1 MDRRIVAAVF
11 LMMLVAVLPSVLF
24 KAPPRPASMA
34 IQGDSGTAAQRD
46 SGKAGQRDSGT
57 AAKRD
62 GGAVEQRALLAAPA
76 PTHAPRSAHEDTVVV
91 SSGLYRYAF
100 SSRGARLISATLP
113 KYPSMAKAD
122 HGAPVDLVRPNGGV
136 LDLTLVSG
144 PDSVPL
150 SAWDFTPSVREL
162 SVPAAGSVPL
172 TFTAARGG
180 VSVTLTYTFQA
191 SDYRF
196 DVAGKV
202 VGLGPS
208 GGFLLVGLGH
218 GIPNTEADSLANG
231 RSHSVVVKPV
241 GKSTTLIPFYKIDA
255 GTSRE
260 VAGPFQWVASKSE
273 YFVFGLFAT
282 DTAAE
287 WAGARATIPAGAG
300 KYAGIAAIDVS
311 QPITGAGTFR
321 YQLYA
326 GPMEY
331 NRLSAIGQDFDD
343 VNPYGIVGF
352 RTVIRPFALFFRQVF
367 VWMHTRLG
375 ISYGLAIILLG
386 LLIRLAL
393 WPLNQ
398 KAMRSAMAMQAI
410 QPHMKVLQERHKGE
424 PARLQQEMMKLYK
437 EHNANPL
444 GGCLPMLLPMPIL
457 FALFFVFE
465 STIEMRGVS
474 FWWFTDL
481 SQPDAL
487 HIIPFLTGL
496 SMLLL
501 SWIGQRSIPPNP
513 QAKMMMWMAPVMF
526 TFFGFRFA
534 AGLNLYYVVSNL
546 ASVPQ
551 QWLISEERRKKHP
564 PTPTPAPTKT

>member
-1 MDRRIVAAVF
+1 MDRRIIAAVF
-11 LMMLVAVLPSVLF
+11 LMMLVAVVPALIF
-24 KAPPRPASMA
+24 KAPPPKPLATAPGAAVVDTTPPA
-34 IQGDSGTAAQRD
+34 TAPA
-46 SGKAGQRDSGT
+46 
-57 AAKRD
+57 
-62 GGAVEQRALLAAPA
+62 AAPA
-76 PTHAPRSAHEDTVVV
+76 SKPAAQGLRAPVAAVAGPVTAAPVHEDTVLV
-91 SSGLYRYAF
+91 SSSLYRYGF
-100 SSRGARLISATLP
+100 STRGARIISATLP
-113 KYPSMAKAD
+113 QYRSMAKSSA
-122 HGAPVDLVRPNGGV
+122 GTPVDLVRPGGGV

-144 PDSVPL
+144 ADSVPL
-150 SAWDFTPSVREL
+150 SDWTFTPSARGVTVASGRTA
-162 SVPAAGSVPL
+162 SL
-172 TFTAARGG
+172 TFTASRGG
-180 VSVTLTYTFQA
+180 VTVTLTYTFQPA
-191 SDYRF
+191 DYRF
-196 DVAGKV
+196 DVTGKV
-202 VGLGPS
+202 VGFGPS
-208 GGFLLVGLGH
+208 GGFILVGLGH
-218 GIPNTEADSLANG
+218 GIPNTEADTLANG
-231 RSHSVVVKPV
+231 RSHALVVKPV
-241 GKSTTLIPFYKIDA
+241 GKSTTLTPFYKIDA

-260 VAGPFQWVASKSE
+260 VAGPFNWVASKSE

-287 WAGARATIPAGAG
+287 WAGARATVPAGTD
-300 KYAGIAAIDVS
+300 KYAGLASIQVS
-311 QPITGAGTFR
+311 QPVTGAGTFR

-367 VWMHTRLG
+367 VWMHTHLG
-375 ISYGLAIILLG
+375 ISYGFAIILLG

-410 QPHMKVLQERHKGE
+410 QPHMKALQEKHKGD
-424 PARLQQEMMKLYK
+424 PPRLQQEMMKLYK

-465 STIEMRGVS
+465 STIEMRGVP

-481 SQPDAL
+481 SQPDPL
-487 HIIPFLTGL
+487 HIIPLLTGL

-513 QAKMMMWMAPVMF
+513 QAKMMMWMAPIMF

-564 PTPTPAPTKT
+564 PTPTPAKT

>member
-1 MDRRIVAAVF
+1 MDRRIIAAVF
-11 LMMLVAVLPSVLF
+11 LMMLVAVVPSLIF
-24 KAPPRPASMA
+24 KAQPRPPAPLVA
-34 IQGDSGTAAQRD
+34 GDSDTAGQRD
-46 SGKAGQRDSGT
+46 SGIAGQRDSGT
-57 AAKRD
+57 AGQRV
-62 GGAVEQRALLAAPA
+62 GGSGSALPRSSASAPLRLSA
-76 PTHAPRSAHEDTVVV
+76 PTRADTVVV
-91 SSGLYRYAF
+91 TSGLYRYAF
-100 SSRGARLISATLP
+100 STRGARLISATLP
-113 KYPSMAKAD
+113 KYPSMAKSD
-122 HGAPVDLVRPNGGV
+122 HGAPVELVRPDGGV

-144 PDSVPL
+144 RDSVPL
-150 SAWDFTPSVREL
+150 SDWDFTPSTR
-162 SVPAAGSVPL
+162 SVAVPSNGTAPL
-172 TFTAARGG
+172 TFTAVRGG
-180 VSVTLTYTFQA
+180 VTVTLSYAFQPA
-191 SDYRF
+191 DYRF
-196 DVAGKV
+196 DVAGTV
-202 VGLGPS
+202 TGLGPS

-218 GIPNTEADSLANG
+218 GIPNTEADTLANG
-231 RSHSVVVKPV
+231 RSHALVVKPV
-241 GKSTTLIPFYKIDA
+241 GKSTTLTPFYKIDA

-260 VAGPFQWVASKSE
+260 VPGPFRWVASKSE

-300 KYAGIAAIDVS
+300 KYAGVATIDVS
-311 QPITGAGTFR
+311 QPITGQGTFR

-410 QPHMKVLQERHKGE
+410 QPHMKVLQERHKSD

-465 STIEMRGVS
+465 STIEMRGVP

-481 SQPDAL
+481 SQPDPH

>member
-1 MDRRIVAAVF
+1 MDRRIIAAVF
-11 LMMLVAVLPSVLF
+11 LMMLVAVVPALIF
-24 KAPPRPASMA
+24 KAPPSRPVA
-34 IQGDSGTAAQRD
+34 TAPG
-46 SGKAGQRDSGT
+46 S
-57 AAKRD
+57 AAADTTTPAK
-62 GGAVEQRALLAAPA
+62 APA
-76 PTHAPRSAHEDTVVV
+76 AVPAPSPAPQVSRAPVAALAGPAKTPPAHEDTVLV
-91 SSGLYRYAF
+91 SSGLYQYGF
-100 SSRGARLISATLP
+100 STRGARLISATLTQ
-113 KYPSMAKAD
+113 YRSMAKSSA
-122 HGAPVDLVRPNGGV
+122 GAPVDLIRPGGGV

-150 SAWDFTPSVREL
+150 SDWTFTPSAK
-162 SVPAAGSVPL
+162 SVTVPSVGTVPL
-172 TFTAARGG
+172 TFTAERRG
-180 VSVTLTYTFQA
+180 VTVTVTYTFQP

-208 GGFLLVGLGH
+208 GGVLLVGLGH
-218 GIPNTEADSLANG
+218 GVPNTEADSLANG
-231 RSHSVVVKPV
+231 RSHALVVKPV
-241 GKSTTLIPFYKIDA
+241 GKSTNLIPFYKIDA
-255 GTSRE
+255 GTSRD
-260 VAGPFQWVASKSE
+260 VAGPFRWVASKSE
-273 YFVFGLFAT
+273 YFVLGLFAT

-287 WAGARATIPAGAG
+287 WAGARATIPAGTS
-300 KYAGIAAIDVS
+300 KYAGHASIQVS
-311 QPITGAGTFR
+311 QPVTGAGTFR

-367 VWMHTRLG
+367 VWMHTHLG
-375 ISYGLAIILLG
+375 ISYGFAIILLG

-410 QPHMKVLQERHKGE
+410 QPHMKALQEKHKGDA
-424 PARLQQEMMKLYK
+424 PRLQQEMMKLYK

-465 STIEMRGVS
+465 STIEMRGVP
-474 FWWFTDL
+474 FWWFVDL
-481 SQPDAL
+481 SQPDQL
-487 HIIPFLTGL
+487 RIIPILTGL

-526 TFFGFRFA
+526 TVFGFRFA

-564 PTPTPAPTKT
+564 PTPPTPTPAKT

>member
-1 MDRRIVAAVF
+1 MDRRIIAAVF
-11 LMMLVAVLPSVLF
+11 LMMLVAVVPALIF
-24 KAPPRPASMA
+24 KAPPPKPGVTAPGAAAADTTAHADTSAPISAS
-34 IQGDSGTAAQRD
+34 T
-46 SGKAGQRDSGT
+46 
-57 AAKRD
+57 
-62 GGAVEQRALLAAPA
+62 PA
-76 PTHAPRSAHEDTVVV
+76 PQASHAPVAALAGPARAKVTSVHEDTVLV
-91 SSGLYRYAF
+91 SSGLYQYGF
-100 SSRGARLISATLP
+100 STRGARLISATLP
-113 KYPSMAKAD
+113 QYRSMAKSAA
-122 HGAPVDLVRPNGGV
+122 GATVDLVRPDGGV

-150 SAWDFTPSVREL
+150 SDWIFTPSVKSITVP
-162 SVPAAGSVPL
+162 SVGTAPL
-172 TFTAARGG
+172 TFTAERGG
-180 VSVTLTYTFQA
+180 VTVTVTYTFQP

-196 DVAGKV
+196 DVAGKI

-208 GGFLLVGLGH
+208 GGVLLVGLGH
-218 GIPNTEADSLANG
+218 GIANTEADTLANG
-231 RSHSVVVKPV
+231 RSHALVVKPV
-241 GKSTTLIPFYKIDA
+241 GKSTNLIPFYKIDA
-255 GTSRE
+255 SSSRD

-273 YFVFGLFAT
+273 YFVYGLFAT

-287 WAGARATIPAGAG
+287 WAGARATIPAGTG
-300 KYAGIAAIDVS
+300 KYAGIASIQVS

-321 YQLYA
+321 YRLYA

-343 VNPYGIVGF
+343 VNPYGVVGF

-367 VWMHTRLG
+367 VWMHTHLG
-375 ISYGLAIILLG
+375 ISYGFAIILLG

-410 QPHMKVLQERHKGE
+410 QPHMKALQEKHKGDA
-424 PARLQQEMMKLYK
+424 PRLQQEMMKLYK

-474 FWWFTDL
+474 FWWFIDL
-481 SQPDAL
+481 SQPDQL
-487 HIIPFLTGL
+487 HIIPILTGL

-513 QAKMMMWMAPVMF
+513 QAKMMMWMAPIMF

-564 PTPTPAPTKT
+564 PTPPTPAPAKT